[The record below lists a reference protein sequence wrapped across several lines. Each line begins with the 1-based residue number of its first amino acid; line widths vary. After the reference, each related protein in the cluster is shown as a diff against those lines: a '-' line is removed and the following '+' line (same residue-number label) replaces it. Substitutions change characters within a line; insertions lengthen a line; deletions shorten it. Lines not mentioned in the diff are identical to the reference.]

1 MEMRFHKIHEGLTA
15 VTLFVIMFLVIWFI
29 PVHNRKEEP
38 EKGEYQRIEEIPEAE
53 TEAEGK
59 AEQ

>member
-1 MEMRFHKIHEGLTA
+1 MKKKGLTA
-15 VTLFVIMFLVIWFI
+15 VTLFVVTFLVIWFI

-38 EKGEYQRIEEIPEAE
+38 EKGEYQRIEEISE

-59 AEQ
+59 AGQ